1 MILRSMARV
10 VIGAARG
17 RCRHAA
23 AAVVFALVALAGAH
37 GSALAEKR
45 VALVIGNDLYEHVS
59 ALRKAVTDANAV
71 ASSLREL
78 GFTVVVGANQTR
90 GTMSQ
95 ALLAFDSAIE
105 PGDTAFFFFAGH
117 GFEIRG
123 QNYLLPTDVPAAT
136 EGQEELVRDA
146 SFALDRIIDRAQAR
160 GARTAIVVLDAC
172 RNNPFARAGTRAVG
186 GSGGLAPVTPPEG
199 VFVLFSAGAKQTA
212 LDRLS
217 DNDPDPNSVFT
228 RQFVRELATPGQTLV
243 QIAKR
248 TQSEVKQSAGS
259 VRHEQTPAYYDEI
272 VGDVVLNG
280 KTGEP
285 APEARTA
292 GLGVP
297 APQTLA
303 PPPAAQAPGPA
314 PGQPVNAPIAGFMR
328 HNGGWSVSLSFIEPV
343 TAIAWRLGE
352 SGPFKETGL
361 LDSFDPRTRRRQ
373 ANPSFELDADTAAGV
388 IQVRGVDLDGQIAG
402 PFPIA
407 FDPVAETARGDRRI
421 LEMTAGSWVSFREYN
436 GLLLYYTQVVSFRC
450 AVREL
455 RIGIDSAVPDRA
467 IPLPPCDLKNPAA
480 IPDRVQPYLKLPP
493 ATKMVSIEL
502 TYRDGSVSEIKTFRK

>member
-1 MILRSMARV
+1 M
-10 VIGAARG
+10 IGAACG

-23 AAVVFALVALAGAH
+23 AAVTLALIALAVAD
-37 GSALAEKR
+37 GSAQAEKR
-45 VALVIGNDLYEHVS
+45 VALVIGNDLYLHVP

-71 ASSLREL
+71 ASGLREL
-78 GFTVVVGANQTR
+78 GFTVVVGENQTR

-95 ALLAFDSAIE
+95 TLLAFDSAIE

-123 QNYLLPTDVPAAT
+123 QNYLLPTDVPPAT

-172 RNNPFARAGTRAVG
+172 RNNPFERAGTRAVG

-217 DNDPDPNSVFT
+217 ESDPDPNSVFT
-228 RQFVRELATPGQTLV
+228 RQFVRELAVPGQTLV

-248 TQSEVKQSAGS
+248 TQSEVKRAASS

-272 VGDVVLNG
+272 VGDFVLNG

-285 APEARTA
+285 GPEARVA
-292 GLGVP
+292 GLSVP
-297 APQTLA
+297 APQSLA
-303 PPPAAQAPGPA
+303 SPPATPGPA
-314 PGQPVNAPIAGFMR
+314 PAQPVNAPIAGFMR

-343 TAIAWRLGE
+343 TAISWRLGE
-352 SGPFKETGL
+352 SGSFKETGL
-361 LDSFDPRTRRRQ
+361 LDNFDPRTRRRQ

-388 IQVRGVDLDGQIAG
+388 VYVRTVDLNGQIAG
-402 PFPIA
+402 PFPIT
-407 FDPVAETARGDRRI
+407 FDPIAETARGDRRI

-450 AVREL
+450 AVRDL

-480 IPDRVQPYLKLPP
+480 IPDKVQPYLKLPP
-493 ATKMVSIEL
+493 ATKMVSVEL

>member
-1 MILRSMARV
+1 MNLRSIVRLS
-10 VIGAARG
+10 IGAACG
-17 RCRHAA
+17 RRRPAA
-23 AAVVFALVALAGAH
+23 STLLALIALVVATA
-37 GSALAEKR
+37 SALAEKR
-45 VALVIGNDLYEHVS
+45 VALVIGNDLYQHVS

-217 DNDPDPNSVFT
+217 ENDPDPNSVFT

-259 VRHEQTPAYYDEI
+259 VRHEQTPAYYDEN
-272 VGDVVLNG
+272 VGDFVLNG
-280 KTGEP
+280 KAGEP

-292 GLGVP
+292 GVSVP
-297 APQTLA
+297 APQSLA
-303 PPPAAQAPGPA
+303 PPPATPGPPPA
-314 PGQPVNAPIAGFMR
+314 QPVNAPIAGFMR

-343 TAIAWRLGE
+343 TAISWRLGE
-352 SGPFKETGL
+352 NGTFKETGL
-361 LDSFDPRTRRRQ
+361 LDSFDQRTRRRQ

-388 IQVRGVDLDGQIAG
+388 LYVRTVDLDGRTAG
-402 PFPIA
+402 PFPIT

-450 AVREL
+450 AVRDL

-467 IPLPPCDLKNPAA
+467 IPLPPCDLKNPSS
-480 IPDRVQPYLKLPP
+480 IPDKVQPYLKLPP
-493 ATKMVSIEL
+493 ATKMVSVEL